1 MAGVSLSRKG
11 FRFLEHTSDAYVE
24 AYGPT
29 LGDAFAEAARGMF
42 EVMVDTSRVEP
53 RIEEEV
59 ELEADSLEVLLVS
72 WLEELLYK
80 FDAEGKVY
88 SEFDVEVAEG
98 EVYRLKARV
107 RGEEYSPE
115 KHMPK
120 TDIKAVTYGMME
132 ISKGEE
138 GWKLRVLFDI

>member
-1 MAGVSLSRKG
+1 VSLSRKG

>member
-1 MAGVSLSRKG
+1 MSRKG

>member
-1 MAGVSLSRKG
+1 MSLSRKG